1 MTTFES
7 KYQYGP
13 KSVLEPGSQFRVSK
27 GPYYTTRNGEVIHMA
42 ERGVLEFVSYE
53 RKQQVIHALTPK
65 GLAAV
70 LYVGDERPSQSVE
83 GMTDRPY
90 QIKSRLRRKKNR
102 TRVKN

>member
-7 KYQYGP
+7 KYRYGP

-27 GPYYTTRNGEVIHMA
+27 GPYYTTRNGEVIHMG

-53 RKQQVIHALTPK
+53 PKQQVIHAMTPK

-90 QIKSRLRRKKNR
+90 TIRSRVRRKRGKQCNR
-102 TRVKN
+102 